1 MSTAPIVLRERRT
14 TRSQEA
20 YKAITMQLEHVLK
33 LHGLR
38 NFTLSAANGLVLA
51 RAGHA
56 EESDALAAYAPVL
69 AKCLDRTHRAEVLG
83 ELGEIVPIGAHD
95 DITVRSF
102 FIEGERFYLG
112 LVGRAGT
119 MLDASLYRALTGIR
133 RIFQQHAKA

>member
-38 NFTLSAANGLVLA
+38 NFTLSASNGLVLA
-51 RAGHA
+51 RAGHE
-56 EESDALAAYAPVL
+56 EESEALAAYAPML
-69 AKCLDRTHRAEVLG
+69 AKCLDRTHRSEVIE
-83 ELGEIVPIGAHD
+83 ELGEVVPMGTQD
-95 DITVRSF
+95 DVTVRSF

-119 MLDASLYRALTGIR
+119 MLDASIYRALTGIR
-133 RIFQQHAKA
+133 RIFQQQAA